1 MSHWTRFAAAALP
14 ALLAVAVAGC
24 GGPSPHRGQD
34 KSKSASQNTSNN
46 LTNGFSFAH
55 TSLPAQSLNYQLSG
69 ALSGTVTWRIT
80 QQGPDRTLLVMH
92 QVIGTKVEDDRV
104 VLTRQGLRF
113 ISAEEVITSPGHR
126 VTFSA
131 RVAGKN
137 IVDSGNVDGKTAT
150 VKMPFGP
157 NTIANIA
164 LLPTLAAVDV
174 KPGQLQLVQDAI
186 IKTGTEVPIGFT
198 ANDRTSVTTPAGT
211 FNCVPVT
218 LSGSGPNQRAFIDT
232 KSHTLVQFVSG
243 QTTLTLVGR
252 S

>member
-1 MSHWTRFAAAALP
+1 MPRWTRFTAAALP
-14 ALLAVAVAGC
+14 TLVALAVAGC
-24 GGPSPHRGQD
+24 GGPSPHHGAD
-34 KSKSASQNTSNN
+34 KSKRASQNTSNN
-46 LTNGFSFAH
+46 LTNGFSFAG
-55 TSLPAQSLNYQLSG
+55 TSLPTQSLSYRLSG

-80 QQGPDRTLLVMH
+80 QLGPDQTLLVMH

-104 VLTRQGLRF
+104 VLSRRGLRF

-131 RVAGKN
+131 RVVGKK

-150 VKMPFGP
+150 VKMPYGP

-174 KPGQLQLVQDAI
+174 KPGQLQLVQNAI

-198 ANDRTSVTTPAGT
+198 ANNPTKLTTPAGT
-211 FNCVPVT
+211 FICVPVT
-218 LSGSGPNQRAFIDT
+218 LSGSGPNQKAFIDT
-232 KSHTLVQFVSG
+232 KSHTLVQFQSG